1 MLAELDPAM
10 LEQLFRSPNAEIGG
24 DNIPDDEYPGFLR
37 ELETIR
43 SNGFAANF
51 EGTEEGISAFGVAL
65 HNGRGNVVG
74 AISVATP
81 VARFR
86 RLFDAGLVAVMM
98 ETRRQ
103 LEIDIAANPVDPAAR
118 T

>member
-1 MLAELDPAM
+1 M

-43 SNGFAANF
+43 INGFAANF
-51 EGTEEGISAFGVAL
+51 EGTEEGISAFGMAI

-103 LEIDIAANPVDPAAR
+103 LEIDIAANPVDPSDR
-118 T
+118 D